1 MVSWHG
7 YFIQNLTTLISYRQ
21 LIGAITHD
29 NTSTLDKLRATNY
42 LFFWPYFPRIIK
54 LTYVHLFIHV
64 IFPISV
70 KTTKLRTVH
79 FPKILGGGGGGG
91 VVKLDI
97 SFEIRHMNWNFKI
110 QVDFLKI
117 IWSTYIKPLFKK
129 LPVLYEYR

>member
-1 MVSWHG
+1 M
-7 YFIQNLTTLISYRQ
+7 
-21 LIGAITHD
+21 IGAITHD
-29 NTSTLDKLRATNY
+29 NSSMLDKLRATNY

-64 IFPISV
+64 IFPISL

-79 FPKILGGGGGGG
+79 FPKILG

-117 IWSTYIKPLFKK
+117 I
-129 LPVLYEYR
+129 